1 MNLMAS
7 FLKAGDGVGEC
18 QRDVVSSVYLVA
30 VDELDGVVA
39 DDDTVLV
46 EKRCLPTSWLIRYRV
61 RCFPISITICYS

>member
-18 QRDVVSSVYLVA
+18 QRDVVSSVHLIA

-46 EKRCLPTSWLIRYRV
+46 GASFSVI
-61 RCFPISITICYS
+61 F